1 MVPRSGRSVPVKGS
15 TRAHSQSQR
24 PWYFVSSTCTTSS
37 QPTVRVQLSDWLEML
52 RLTRMWKESPEAS
65 TPSARSLLRR
75 WKAGGLGSGEGR
87 GGGDGYF
94 LRVCSGVTR
103 LDATPT
109 VIVGSVVQLDGSR
122 AVLQHP
128 VGFFLSAGLQCD
140 ALALAADA
148 SLDLF
153 SQSQRRHK

>member
-1 MVPRSGRSVPVKGS
+1 
-15 TRAHSQSQR
+15 
-24 PWYFVSSTCTTSS
+24 
-37 QPTVRVQLSDWLEML
+37 
-52 RLTRMWKESPEAS
+52 MWKESPEAS

-75 WKAGGLGSGEGR
+75 WKAGE
-87 GGGDGYF
+87 GGGHGYF

-109 VIVGSVVQLDGSR
+109 VIVGSVMQLDGSR

-153 SQSQRRHK
+153 SQSQRRHKSAERREKQREWGSLSPRLSTEHVWKKFMRPNVTT

>member
-1 MVPRSGRSVPVKGS
+1 MHHLVAAHRQGAVVRLAGDVEVDADVEGVAGS
-15 TRAHSQSQR
+15 QHAVGQI
-24 PWYFVSSTCTTSS
+24 PLE
-37 QPTVRVQLSDWLEML
+37 TVEGWWV
-52 RLTRMWKESPEAS
+52 
-65 TPSARSLLRR
+65 
-75 WKAGGLGSGEGR
+75 GEW
-87 GGGDGYF
+87 GGGGGGHGYF

>member
-1 MVPRSGRSVPVKGS
+1 MHHLVAAHRQGAVVRLAGDVEVEADVEGVAGS
-15 TRAHSQSQR
+15 QHAVGQI
-24 PWYFVSSTCTTSS
+24 PLE
-37 QPTVRVQLSDWLEML
+37 TVEGWWVV
-52 RLTRMWKESPEAS
+52 
-65 TPSARSLLRR
+65 
-75 WKAGGLGSGEGR
+75 GGR
-87 GGGDGYF
+87 GEQGYF

-128 VGFFLSAGLQCD
+128 VGFFLSAGLQCH

-153 SQSQRRHK
+153 SQSQTATRLSRTQEKQRE